1 MYSKVIA
8 DLPVTEK
15 SKGLEHKLF
24 LETYDI
30 QNEFNTLFTKV
41 RLFLKTQGIGIDD
54 FVLYL
59 EKVPGYTTA
68 MPLFSPKIPDLRK
81 ANNFTDIFR
90 IVADHCSWFNHSFLD
105 NVIETFCSDNREIK
119 KAYKKYR
126 THLLKYCKHR
136 VKEFPPKSRFGH
148 GGKNDE
154 EMFMKVDK
162 KWEEIRIEQLEEVV
176 TNLARIMKV
185 SRPTLQLS
193 SAEIGCV
200 QMTLLVP
207 NYILDAV
214 FPLTTEQELSMRN
227 MDVIDLQCGTYHF
240 SYQVLCNICILD
252 CHAHYLIEYLKW
264 RPIFISNMYTLVFNY
279 IPVCFS

>member
-41 RLFLKTQGIGIDD
+41 RLFFNTKGIGMDD

-68 MPLFSPKIPDLRK
+68 MPLFSTKIPDLRR
-81 ANNFTDIFR
+81 ASNLTDIFR

-105 NVIETFCSDNREIK
+105 NVIETFCSDNREIT

-126 THLLKYCKHR
+126 AHLHRYCKNR
-136 VKEFPPKSRFGH
+136 VKELPPKSRFGH
-148 GGKNDE
+148 GGRNDKQ
-154 EMFMKVDK
+154 MFIKVDK
-162 KWEEIRIEQLEEVV
+162 KWEEIRLEQLEEVV

-200 QMTLLVP
+200 QLTFLVP
-207 NYILDAV
+207 SYIRDAV
-214 FPLTTEQELSMRN
+214 FPLTTEQEVSMRK
-227 MDVIDLQCGTYHF
+227 MGVIDLQCGTYHF
-240 SYQVLCNICILD
+240 SYQVLCNVCILCD
-252 CHAHYLIEYLKW
+252 LTVCCLLLRK
-264 RPIFISNMYTLVFNY
+264 SSTLGLLGYKF
-279 IPVCFS
+279 